1 MAAFMQAWRNAFQK
15 QLSTTVD
22 VYGVTL
28 ARFIFAL
35 PLALIY
41 ISCLY
46 HFQPLTESVHF
57 NLRFA
62 IYVLIAALSQIA
74 ATALMVQLFKQKNY
88 AIGVGLAKSEAVLA
102 AIIAVVF
109 LSDHLSLLGW
119 FGVAVGGFAVF
130 LMSKG
135 RDFSD
140 FSVQTLCIGIGS
152 GLCFAITSLL
162 VREASLELDNLP
174 FIHRAAWVLLM
185 VIATQ
190 CCLLLM
196 YLGIF
201 RRATLWAMWQRIGL
215 TFRVSLCSFLA
226 SLGWFSAMS
235 MQSVPIVK
243 TLGQVEIIFSM
254 LISAYFFKEK
264 LARAEHLGILLVVIA
279 AFLLQALASKC
290 FDEIWHPSYF
300 IAYGGGS
307 LIIFALAFFL
317 YRKYFQC
324 RLTESGVLAM
334 GASMSNTGFIGTAI
348 LTMLIGQHAA
358 IYLSL
363 TLIIENLLIVA
374 LTLVIAE
381 VGMQQHQVTSQL
393 LKQTLYNVIKNPVIL
408 SIVLGMLCVI
418 LNIQLPFYVVQ
429 VLEMLG
435 KTASPIA
442 LFVIGA
448 SLVGMSL
455 KSLNM
460 QSVILVGF
468 KIVLMPLTIFVLF
481 SILPNVSQEMLYA
494 GTLLA
499 ALPMPIVLG
508 ILGQNYGLSD
518 KALTALMLSTIFG
531 FIGISSLIALWW

>member
-109 LSDHLSLLGW
+109 LSDHLNLLGW

-140 FSVQTLCIGIGS
+140 FSVPTLCIGIGS

-162 VREASLELDNLP
+162 VREASLELTNLP

-185 VIATQ
+185 VIGTQ
-190 CCLLLM
+190 CFLLLM

-279 AFLLQALASKC
+279 AFLV
-290 FDEIWHPSYF
+290 IW
-300 IAYGGGS
+300 A
-307 LIIFALAFFL
+307 
-317 YRKYFQC
+317 
-324 RLTESGVLAM
+324 
-334 GASMSNTGFIGTAI
+334 
-348 LTMLIGQHAA
+348 
-358 IYLSL
+358 
-363 TLIIENLLIVA
+363 
-374 LTLVIAE
+374 
-381 VGMQQHQVTSQL
+381 
-393 LKQTLYNVIKNPVIL
+393 
-408 SIVLGMLCVI
+408 
-418 LNIQLPFYVVQ
+418 
-429 VLEMLG
+429 
-435 KTASPIA
+435 
-442 LFVIGA
+442 
-448 SLVGMSL
+448 
-455 KSLNM
+455 
-460 QSVILVGF
+460 
-468 KIVLMPLTIFVLF
+468 
-481 SILPNVSQEMLYA
+481 
-494 GTLLA
+494 
-499 ALPMPIVLG
+499 
-508 ILGQNYGLSD
+508 
-518 KALTALMLSTIFG
+518 
-531 FIGISSLIALWW
+531 

>member
-35 PLALIY
+35 PLALLY

-46 HFQPLTESVHF
+46 HFQPVTDSVHF

-74 ATALMVQLFKQKNY
+74 ATALMVQLFKQRNY

-185 VIATQ
+185 VIGTQ
-190 CCLLLM
+190 CFLLLM

-264 LARAEHLGILLVVIA
+264 LARAEHLGIVLVVVA
-279 AFLLQALASKC
+279 AFLV
-290 FDEIWHPSYF
+290 IW
-300 IAYGGGS
+300 A
-307 LIIFALAFFL
+307 
-317 YRKYFQC
+317 
-324 RLTESGVLAM
+324 
-334 GASMSNTGFIGTAI
+334 
-348 LTMLIGQHAA
+348 
-358 IYLSL
+358 
-363 TLIIENLLIVA
+363 
-374 LTLVIAE
+374 
-381 VGMQQHQVTSQL
+381 
-393 LKQTLYNVIKNPVIL
+393 
-408 SIVLGMLCVI
+408 
-418 LNIQLPFYVVQ
+418 
-429 VLEMLG
+429 
-435 KTASPIA
+435 
-442 LFVIGA
+442 
-448 SLVGMSL
+448 
-455 KSLNM
+455 
-460 QSVILVGF
+460 
-468 KIVLMPLTIFVLF
+468 
-481 SILPNVSQEMLYA
+481 
-494 GTLLA
+494 
-499 ALPMPIVLG
+499 
-508 ILGQNYGLSD
+508 
-518 KALTALMLSTIFG
+518 
-531 FIGISSLIALWW
+531 

>member
-46 HFQPLTESVHF
+46 HFQPVTDSVHF

-88 AIGVGLAKSEAVLA
+88 AIGVGFAKSEAVLA

-135 RDFSD
+135 RGFSE

-190 CCLLLM
+190 CFLLLM

-264 LARAEHLGILLVVIA
+264 LARAEHLGIVLVVIA
-279 AFLLQALASKC
+279 AFLV
-290 FDEIWHPSYF
+290 IW
-300 IAYGGGS
+300 A
-307 LIIFALAFFL
+307 
-317 YRKYFQC
+317 
-324 RLTESGVLAM
+324 
-334 GASMSNTGFIGTAI
+334 
-348 LTMLIGQHAA
+348 
-358 IYLSL
+358 
-363 TLIIENLLIVA
+363 
-374 LTLVIAE
+374 
-381 VGMQQHQVTSQL
+381 
-393 LKQTLYNVIKNPVIL
+393 
-408 SIVLGMLCVI
+408 
-418 LNIQLPFYVVQ
+418 
-429 VLEMLG
+429 
-435 KTASPIA
+435 
-442 LFVIGA
+442 
-448 SLVGMSL
+448 
-455 KSLNM
+455 
-460 QSVILVGF
+460 
-468 KIVLMPLTIFVLF
+468 
-481 SILPNVSQEMLYA
+481 
-494 GTLLA
+494 
-499 ALPMPIVLG
+499 
-508 ILGQNYGLSD
+508 
-518 KALTALMLSTIFG
+518 
-531 FIGISSLIALWW
+531 

>member
-35 PLALIY
+35 PLALLY

-46 HFQPLTESVHF
+46 HFQPVTDSVHF

-119 FGVAVGGFAVF
+119 FGVVVGGFAVF

-135 RDFSD
+135 REFSD
-140 FSVQTLCIGIGS
+140 FSIQTLCVGIGS

-162 VREASLELDNLP
+162 VREASLELTNLP

-185 VIATQ
+185 VIGTQ
-190 CCLLLM
+190 CFLLLM

-264 LARAEHLGILLVVIA
+264 LARAEHLGIVLVVIA
-279 AFLLQALASKC
+279 AFLV
-290 FDEIWHPSYF
+290 IW
-300 IAYGGGS
+300 A
-307 LIIFALAFFL
+307 
-317 YRKYFQC
+317 
-324 RLTESGVLAM
+324 
-334 GASMSNTGFIGTAI
+334 
-348 LTMLIGQHAA
+348 
-358 IYLSL
+358 
-363 TLIIENLLIVA
+363 
-374 LTLVIAE
+374 
-381 VGMQQHQVTSQL
+381 
-393 LKQTLYNVIKNPVIL
+393 
-408 SIVLGMLCVI
+408 
-418 LNIQLPFYVVQ
+418 
-429 VLEMLG
+429 
-435 KTASPIA
+435 
-442 LFVIGA
+442 
-448 SLVGMSL
+448 
-455 KSLNM
+455 
-460 QSVILVGF
+460 
-468 KIVLMPLTIFVLF
+468 
-481 SILPNVSQEMLYA
+481 
-494 GTLLA
+494 
-499 ALPMPIVLG
+499 
-508 ILGQNYGLSD
+508 
-518 KALTALMLSTIFG
+518 
-531 FIGISSLIALWW
+531 

>member
-1 MAAFMQAWRNAFQK
+1 M
-15 QLSTTVD
+15 
-22 VYGVTL
+22 TL

-46 HFQPLTESVHF
+46 HFQPITEAVHF

-185 VIATQ
+185 VIGTQ
-190 CCLLLM
+190 CFLLLM

-264 LARAEHLGILLVVIA
+264 LARAEHLGIVLVVIA
-279 AFLLQALASKC
+279 AFLV
-290 FDEIWHPSYF
+290 IW
-300 IAYGGGS
+300 A
-307 LIIFALAFFL
+307 
-317 YRKYFQC
+317 
-324 RLTESGVLAM
+324 
-334 GASMSNTGFIGTAI
+334 
-348 LTMLIGQHAA
+348 
-358 IYLSL
+358 
-363 TLIIENLLIVA
+363 
-374 LTLVIAE
+374 
-381 VGMQQHQVTSQL
+381 
-393 LKQTLYNVIKNPVIL
+393 
-408 SIVLGMLCVI
+408 
-418 LNIQLPFYVVQ
+418 
-429 VLEMLG
+429 
-435 KTASPIA
+435 
-442 LFVIGA
+442 
-448 SLVGMSL
+448 
-455 KSLNM
+455 
-460 QSVILVGF
+460 
-468 KIVLMPLTIFVLF
+468 
-481 SILPNVSQEMLYA
+481 
-494 GTLLA
+494 
-499 ALPMPIVLG
+499 
-508 ILGQNYGLSD
+508 
-518 KALTALMLSTIFG
+518 
-531 FIGISSLIALWW
+531 

>member
-1 MAAFMQAWRNAFQK
+1 MTITWILFTLMAAFMQAWRNAFQK

-46 HFQPLTESVHF
+46 HFQPVTDSVHF

-140 FSVQTLCIGIGS
+140 FSVPTLCIGIGS

-162 VREASLELDNLP
+162 VREASLELTNLP

-185 VIATQ
+185 VIGTQ
-190 CCLLLM
+190 CFLLLM

-264 LARAEHLGILLVVIA
+264 LARAEHLGIVLVVIA
-279 AFLLQALASKC
+279 AFLV
-290 FDEIWHPSYF
+290 IW
-300 IAYGGGS
+300 A
-307 LIIFALAFFL
+307 
-317 YRKYFQC
+317 
-324 RLTESGVLAM
+324 
-334 GASMSNTGFIGTAI
+334 
-348 LTMLIGQHAA
+348 
-358 IYLSL
+358 
-363 TLIIENLLIVA
+363 
-374 LTLVIAE
+374 
-381 VGMQQHQVTSQL
+381 
-393 LKQTLYNVIKNPVIL
+393 
-408 SIVLGMLCVI
+408 
-418 LNIQLPFYVVQ
+418 
-429 VLEMLG
+429 
-435 KTASPIA
+435 
-442 LFVIGA
+442 
-448 SLVGMSL
+448 
-455 KSLNM
+455 
-460 QSVILVGF
+460 
-468 KIVLMPLTIFVLF
+468 
-481 SILPNVSQEMLYA
+481 
-494 GTLLA
+494 
-499 ALPMPIVLG
+499 
-508 ILGQNYGLSD
+508 
-518 KALTALMLSTIFG
+518 
-531 FIGISSLIALWW
+531 

>member
-1 MAAFMQAWRNAFQK
+1 MTITWILFTLMAAFMQAWRNAFQK

-264 LARAEHLGILLVVIA
+264 LARTEHLGIVLVVIA
-279 AFLLQALASKC
+279 AFLV
-290 FDEIWHPSYF
+290 IW
-300 IAYGGGS
+300 A
-307 LIIFALAFFL
+307 
-317 YRKYFQC
+317 
-324 RLTESGVLAM
+324 
-334 GASMSNTGFIGTAI
+334 
-348 LTMLIGQHAA
+348 
-358 IYLSL
+358 
-363 TLIIENLLIVA
+363 
-374 LTLVIAE
+374 
-381 VGMQQHQVTSQL
+381 
-393 LKQTLYNVIKNPVIL
+393 
-408 SIVLGMLCVI
+408 
-418 LNIQLPFYVVQ
+418 
-429 VLEMLG
+429 
-435 KTASPIA
+435 
-442 LFVIGA
+442 
-448 SLVGMSL
+448 
-455 KSLNM
+455 
-460 QSVILVGF
+460 
-468 KIVLMPLTIFVLF
+468 
-481 SILPNVSQEMLYA
+481 
-494 GTLLA
+494 
-499 ALPMPIVLG
+499 
-508 ILGQNYGLSD
+508 
-518 KALTALMLSTIFG
+518 
-531 FIGISSLIALWW
+531 

>member
-1 MAAFMQAWRNAFQK
+1 MTITWILFTLMAAFMQAWRNAFQK
-15 QLSTTVD
+15 QLSATVD

-46 HFQPLTESVHF
+46 HFQPVTESVHF

-140 FSVQTLCIGIGS
+140 FSVPTLCIGIGS

-162 VREASLELDNLP
+162 VREASLELTNLP

-185 VIATQ
+185 VIGTQ
-190 CCLLLM
+190 CFLLLM

-243 TLGQVEIIFSM
+243 TLGQIEIIFSM

-264 LARAEHLGILLVVIA
+264 LARAEHLGIVLVVIA
-279 AFLLQALASKC
+279 AFLV
-290 FDEIWHPSYF
+290 IW
-300 IAYGGGS
+300 A
-307 LIIFALAFFL
+307 
-317 YRKYFQC
+317 
-324 RLTESGVLAM
+324 
-334 GASMSNTGFIGTAI
+334 
-348 LTMLIGQHAA
+348 
-358 IYLSL
+358 
-363 TLIIENLLIVA
+363 
-374 LTLVIAE
+374 
-381 VGMQQHQVTSQL
+381 
-393 LKQTLYNVIKNPVIL
+393 
-408 SIVLGMLCVI
+408 
-418 LNIQLPFYVVQ
+418 
-429 VLEMLG
+429 
-435 KTASPIA
+435 
-442 LFVIGA
+442 
-448 SLVGMSL
+448 
-455 KSLNM
+455 
-460 QSVILVGF
+460 
-468 KIVLMPLTIFVLF
+468 
-481 SILPNVSQEMLYA
+481 
-494 GTLLA
+494 
-499 ALPMPIVLG
+499 
-508 ILGQNYGLSD
+508 
-518 KALTALMLSTIFG
+518 
-531 FIGISSLIALWW
+531 

>member
-46 HFQPLTESVHF
+46 HFQPVTDSVHF

-162 VREASLELDNLP
+162 VREASLELTNLP

-185 VIATQ
+185 VIGTQ
-190 CCLLLM
+190 CFLLLM

-264 LARAEHLGILLVVIA
+264 LARAEHLGIVLVVIA
-279 AFLLQALASKC
+279 AFLV
-290 FDEIWHPSYF
+290 IW
-300 IAYGGGS
+300 A
-307 LIIFALAFFL
+307 
-317 YRKYFQC
+317 
-324 RLTESGVLAM
+324 
-334 GASMSNTGFIGTAI
+334 
-348 LTMLIGQHAA
+348 
-358 IYLSL
+358 
-363 TLIIENLLIVA
+363 
-374 LTLVIAE
+374 
-381 VGMQQHQVTSQL
+381 
-393 LKQTLYNVIKNPVIL
+393 
-408 SIVLGMLCVI
+408 
-418 LNIQLPFYVVQ
+418 
-429 VLEMLG
+429 
-435 KTASPIA
+435 
-442 LFVIGA
+442 
-448 SLVGMSL
+448 
-455 KSLNM
+455 
-460 QSVILVGF
+460 
-468 KIVLMPLTIFVLF
+468 
-481 SILPNVSQEMLYA
+481 
-494 GTLLA
+494 
-499 ALPMPIVLG
+499 
-508 ILGQNYGLSD
+508 
-518 KALTALMLSTIFG
+518 
-531 FIGISSLIALWW
+531 

>member
-185 VIATQ
+185 VIGTQ
-190 CCLLLM
+190 CFLLLM

-243 TLGQVEIIFSM
+243 TLGQIEIIFSM

-264 LARAEHLGILLVVIA
+264 LARAEHLGIVLVVIA
-279 AFLLQALASKC
+279 AFLV
-290 FDEIWHPSYF
+290 IW
-300 IAYGGGS
+300 A
-307 LIIFALAFFL
+307 
-317 YRKYFQC
+317 
-324 RLTESGVLAM
+324 
-334 GASMSNTGFIGTAI
+334 
-348 LTMLIGQHAA
+348 
-358 IYLSL
+358 
-363 TLIIENLLIVA
+363 
-374 LTLVIAE
+374 
-381 VGMQQHQVTSQL
+381 
-393 LKQTLYNVIKNPVIL
+393 
-408 SIVLGMLCVI
+408 
-418 LNIQLPFYVVQ
+418 
-429 VLEMLG
+429 
-435 KTASPIA
+435 
-442 LFVIGA
+442 
-448 SLVGMSL
+448 
-455 KSLNM
+455 
-460 QSVILVGF
+460 
-468 KIVLMPLTIFVLF
+468 
-481 SILPNVSQEMLYA
+481 
-494 GTLLA
+494 
-499 ALPMPIVLG
+499 
-508 ILGQNYGLSD
+508 
-518 KALTALMLSTIFG
+518 
-531 FIGISSLIALWW
+531 

>member
-46 HFQPLTESVHF
+46 HFQPVIESVHF

-102 AIIAVVF
+102 AIIAVLF

-119 FGVAVGGFAVF
+119 FGVAVGVFAVF

-140 FSVQTLCIGIGS
+140 FSVPTLCIGIGS

-162 VREASLELDNLP
+162 VREASLELTNLP

-185 VIATQ
+185 VIGTQ
-190 CCLLLM
+190 CFLLLM

-264 LARAEHLGILLVVIA
+264 LARAEHLGIVLVVIA
-279 AFLLQALASKC
+279 AFLV
-290 FDEIWHPSYF
+290 IW
-300 IAYGGGS
+300 A
-307 LIIFALAFFL
+307 
-317 YRKYFQC
+317 
-324 RLTESGVLAM
+324 
-334 GASMSNTGFIGTAI
+334 
-348 LTMLIGQHAA
+348 
-358 IYLSL
+358 
-363 TLIIENLLIVA
+363 
-374 LTLVIAE
+374 
-381 VGMQQHQVTSQL
+381 
-393 LKQTLYNVIKNPVIL
+393 
-408 SIVLGMLCVI
+408 
-418 LNIQLPFYVVQ
+418 
-429 VLEMLG
+429 
-435 KTASPIA
+435 
-442 LFVIGA
+442 
-448 SLVGMSL
+448 
-455 KSLNM
+455 
-460 QSVILVGF
+460 
-468 KIVLMPLTIFVLF
+468 
-481 SILPNVSQEMLYA
+481 
-494 GTLLA
+494 
-499 ALPMPIVLG
+499 
-508 ILGQNYGLSD
+508 
-518 KALTALMLSTIFG
+518 
-531 FIGISSLIALWW
+531 

>member
-1 MAAFMQAWRNAFQK
+1 MTITWILFTLMAAFMQAWRNAFQK

-46 HFQPLTESVHF
+46 HFQPVIESVHF

-130 LMSKG
+130 LLSKG
-135 RDFSD
+135 RNFSD

-162 VREASLELDNLP
+162 VREASLELTNLP

-185 VIATQ
+185 VIGTQ
-190 CCLLLM
+190 CFLLLM

-264 LARAEHLGILLVVIA
+264 LARAEHLGIVLVVIA
-279 AFLLQALASKC
+279 AFLV
-290 FDEIWHPSYF
+290 IW
-300 IAYGGGS
+300 A
-307 LIIFALAFFL
+307 
-317 YRKYFQC
+317 
-324 RLTESGVLAM
+324 
-334 GASMSNTGFIGTAI
+334 
-348 LTMLIGQHAA
+348 
-358 IYLSL
+358 
-363 TLIIENLLIVA
+363 
-374 LTLVIAE
+374 
-381 VGMQQHQVTSQL
+381 
-393 LKQTLYNVIKNPVIL
+393 
-408 SIVLGMLCVI
+408 
-418 LNIQLPFYVVQ
+418 
-429 VLEMLG
+429 
-435 KTASPIA
+435 
-442 LFVIGA
+442 
-448 SLVGMSL
+448 
-455 KSLNM
+455 
-460 QSVILVGF
+460 
-468 KIVLMPLTIFVLF
+468 
-481 SILPNVSQEMLYA
+481 
-494 GTLLA
+494 
-499 ALPMPIVLG
+499 
-508 ILGQNYGLSD
+508 
-518 KALTALMLSTIFG
+518 
-531 FIGISSLIALWW
+531 

>member
-46 HFQPLTESVHF
+46 HFQPVTDSVHF

-185 VIATQ
+185 VIGTQ
-190 CCLLLM
+190 CFLLLM

-264 LARAEHLGILLVVIA
+264 LARAEHLGIVLVVIA
-279 AFLLQALASKC
+279 AL
-290 FDEIWHPSYF
+290 
-300 IAYGGGS
+300 
-307 LIIFALAFFL
+307 
-317 YRKYFQC
+317 
-324 RLTESGVLAM
+324 
-334 GASMSNTGFIGTAI
+334 
-348 LTMLIGQHAA
+348 
-358 IYLSL
+358 
-363 TLIIENLLIVA
+363 
-374 LTLVIAE
+374 LVIWA
-381 VGMQQHQVTSQL
+381 
-393 LKQTLYNVIKNPVIL
+393 
-408 SIVLGMLCVI
+408 
-418 LNIQLPFYVVQ
+418 
-429 VLEMLG
+429 
-435 KTASPIA
+435 
-442 LFVIGA
+442 
-448 SLVGMSL
+448 
-455 KSLNM
+455 
-460 QSVILVGF
+460 
-468 KIVLMPLTIFVLF
+468 
-481 SILPNVSQEMLYA
+481 
-494 GTLLA
+494 
-499 ALPMPIVLG
+499 
-508 ILGQNYGLSD
+508 
-518 KALTALMLSTIFG
+518 
-531 FIGISSLIALWW
+531 

>member
-35 PLALIY
+35 PLALLY

-46 HFQPLTESVHF
+46 HFQPVTDSVHF

-135 RDFSD
+135 REFSD
-140 FSVQTLCIGIGS
+140 FSVPTLCIGIGS

-185 VIATQ
+185 VIGTQ
-190 CCLLLM
+190 CFLLLM

-235 MQSVPIVK
+235 IQSVPIVK

-264 LARAEHLGILLVVIA
+264 LARAEHLGIVLVVIA
-279 AFLLQALASKC
+279 AFLV
-290 FDEIWHPSYF
+290 IW
-300 IAYGGGS
+300 A
-307 LIIFALAFFL
+307 
-317 YRKYFQC
+317 
-324 RLTESGVLAM
+324 
-334 GASMSNTGFIGTAI
+334 
-348 LTMLIGQHAA
+348 
-358 IYLSL
+358 
-363 TLIIENLLIVA
+363 
-374 LTLVIAE
+374 
-381 VGMQQHQVTSQL
+381 
-393 LKQTLYNVIKNPVIL
+393 
-408 SIVLGMLCVI
+408 
-418 LNIQLPFYVVQ
+418 
-429 VLEMLG
+429 
-435 KTASPIA
+435 
-442 LFVIGA
+442 
-448 SLVGMSL
+448 
-455 KSLNM
+455 
-460 QSVILVGF
+460 
-468 KIVLMPLTIFVLF
+468 
-481 SILPNVSQEMLYA
+481 
-494 GTLLA
+494 
-499 ALPMPIVLG
+499 
-508 ILGQNYGLSD
+508 
-518 KALTALMLSTIFG
+518 
-531 FIGISSLIALWW
+531 

>member
-46 HFQPLTESVHF
+46 HFQPVTESVHF

-102 AIIAVVF
+102 AIIAAVF

-130 LMSKG
+130 LLSKG

-185 VIATQ
+185 VIGTQ
-190 CCLLLM
+190 CFLLLM

-264 LARAEHLGILLVVIA
+264 LARAEHLGIVLVVIA
-279 AFLLQALASKC
+279 AFLV
-290 FDEIWHPSYF
+290 IW
-300 IAYGGGS
+300 A
-307 LIIFALAFFL
+307 
-317 YRKYFQC
+317 
-324 RLTESGVLAM
+324 
-334 GASMSNTGFIGTAI
+334 
-348 LTMLIGQHAA
+348 
-358 IYLSL
+358 
-363 TLIIENLLIVA
+363 
-374 LTLVIAE
+374 
-381 VGMQQHQVTSQL
+381 
-393 LKQTLYNVIKNPVIL
+393 
-408 SIVLGMLCVI
+408 
-418 LNIQLPFYVVQ
+418 
-429 VLEMLG
+429 
-435 KTASPIA
+435 
-442 LFVIGA
+442 
-448 SLVGMSL
+448 
-455 KSLNM
+455 
-460 QSVILVGF
+460 
-468 KIVLMPLTIFVLF
+468 
-481 SILPNVSQEMLYA
+481 
-494 GTLLA
+494 
-499 ALPMPIVLG
+499 
-508 ILGQNYGLSD
+508 
-518 KALTALMLSTIFG
+518 
-531 FIGISSLIALWW
+531 

>member
-1 MAAFMQAWRNAFQK
+1 MTITWILFTLMAAFMQAWRNAFQK

-46 HFQPLTESVHF
+46 HFKPVTESVHF

-102 AIIAVVF
+102 AIIAVLF

-135 RDFSD
+135 RDFSE

-185 VIATQ
+185 VIGTQ
-190 CCLLLM
+190 CFLLLM

-264 LARAEHLGILLVVIA
+264 LARAEHLGIVLVVIA
-279 AFLLQALASKC
+279 AFLV
-290 FDEIWHPSYF
+290 IW
-300 IAYGGGS
+300 A
-307 LIIFALAFFL
+307 
-317 YRKYFQC
+317 
-324 RLTESGVLAM
+324 
-334 GASMSNTGFIGTAI
+334 
-348 LTMLIGQHAA
+348 
-358 IYLSL
+358 
-363 TLIIENLLIVA
+363 
-374 LTLVIAE
+374 
-381 VGMQQHQVTSQL
+381 
-393 LKQTLYNVIKNPVIL
+393 
-408 SIVLGMLCVI
+408 
-418 LNIQLPFYVVQ
+418 
-429 VLEMLG
+429 
-435 KTASPIA
+435 
-442 LFVIGA
+442 
-448 SLVGMSL
+448 
-455 KSLNM
+455 
-460 QSVILVGF
+460 
-468 KIVLMPLTIFVLF
+468 
-481 SILPNVSQEMLYA
+481 
-494 GTLLA
+494 
-499 ALPMPIVLG
+499 
-508 ILGQNYGLSD
+508 
-518 KALTALMLSTIFG
+518 
-531 FIGISSLIALWW
+531 

>member
-35 PLALIY
+35 PLALLY

-46 HFQPLTESVHF
+46 HFQPVTESIHF

-185 VIATQ
+185 VIGTQ
-190 CCLLLM
+190 CFLLLM

-264 LARAEHLGILLVVIA
+264 LARAEHLGIVLVVVA
-279 AFLLQALASKC
+279 AFLV
-290 FDEIWHPSYF
+290 IW
-300 IAYGGGS
+300 A
-307 LIIFALAFFL
+307 
-317 YRKYFQC
+317 
-324 RLTESGVLAM
+324 
-334 GASMSNTGFIGTAI
+334 
-348 LTMLIGQHAA
+348 
-358 IYLSL
+358 
-363 TLIIENLLIVA
+363 
-374 LTLVIAE
+374 
-381 VGMQQHQVTSQL
+381 
-393 LKQTLYNVIKNPVIL
+393 
-408 SIVLGMLCVI
+408 
-418 LNIQLPFYVVQ
+418 
-429 VLEMLG
+429 
-435 KTASPIA
+435 
-442 LFVIGA
+442 
-448 SLVGMSL
+448 
-455 KSLNM
+455 
-460 QSVILVGF
+460 
-468 KIVLMPLTIFVLF
+468 
-481 SILPNVSQEMLYA
+481 
-494 GTLLA
+494 
-499 ALPMPIVLG
+499 
-508 ILGQNYGLSD
+508 
-518 KALTALMLSTIFG
+518 
-531 FIGISSLIALWW
+531 

>member
-35 PLALIY
+35 PLALLY

-46 HFQPLTESVHF
+46 HFQPVTDSVHF

-119 FGVAVGGFAVF
+119 FGVAVGGLAVF

-162 VREASLELDNLP
+162 VREASLELTNLP

-185 VIATQ
+185 VIGTQ
-190 CCLLLM
+190 CFLLLM

-264 LARAEHLGILLVVIA
+264 LARAEHLGIVLVVIA
-279 AFLLQALASKC
+279 AFLV
-290 FDEIWHPSYF
+290 IW
-300 IAYGGGS
+300 A
-307 LIIFALAFFL
+307 
-317 YRKYFQC
+317 
-324 RLTESGVLAM
+324 
-334 GASMSNTGFIGTAI
+334 
-348 LTMLIGQHAA
+348 
-358 IYLSL
+358 
-363 TLIIENLLIVA
+363 
-374 LTLVIAE
+374 
-381 VGMQQHQVTSQL
+381 
-393 LKQTLYNVIKNPVIL
+393 
-408 SIVLGMLCVI
+408 
-418 LNIQLPFYVVQ
+418 
-429 VLEMLG
+429 
-435 KTASPIA
+435 
-442 LFVIGA
+442 
-448 SLVGMSL
+448 
-455 KSLNM
+455 
-460 QSVILVGF
+460 
-468 KIVLMPLTIFVLF
+468 
-481 SILPNVSQEMLYA
+481 
-494 GTLLA
+494 
-499 ALPMPIVLG
+499 
-508 ILGQNYGLSD
+508 
-518 KALTALMLSTIFG
+518 
-531 FIGISSLIALWW
+531 

>member
-1 MAAFMQAWRNAFQK
+1 MTITWILFTLMAAFMQAWRNAFQK

-46 HFQPLTESVHF
+46 HFQPVTDSVHF

-88 AIGVGLAKSEAVLA
+88 AIGVGFAKSEAVLA

-135 RDFSD
+135 RGFSE

-190 CCLLLM
+190 CFLLLM

-264 LARAEHLGILLVVIA
+264 LARAEHLGIVLVVIA
-279 AFLLQALASKC
+279 AFLV
-290 FDEIWHPSYF
+290 IW
-300 IAYGGGS
+300 A
-307 LIIFALAFFL
+307 
-317 YRKYFQC
+317 
-324 RLTESGVLAM
+324 
-334 GASMSNTGFIGTAI
+334 
-348 LTMLIGQHAA
+348 
-358 IYLSL
+358 
-363 TLIIENLLIVA
+363 
-374 LTLVIAE
+374 
-381 VGMQQHQVTSQL
+381 
-393 LKQTLYNVIKNPVIL
+393 
-408 SIVLGMLCVI
+408 
-418 LNIQLPFYVVQ
+418 
-429 VLEMLG
+429 
-435 KTASPIA
+435 
-442 LFVIGA
+442 
-448 SLVGMSL
+448 
-455 KSLNM
+455 
-460 QSVILVGF
+460 
-468 KIVLMPLTIFVLF
+468 
-481 SILPNVSQEMLYA
+481 
-494 GTLLA
+494 
-499 ALPMPIVLG
+499 
-508 ILGQNYGLSD
+508 
-518 KALTALMLSTIFG
+518 
-531 FIGISSLIALWW
+531 

>member
-35 PLALIY
+35 PLALLY

-46 HFQPLTESVHF
+46 HFQPVTDSVHF

-140 FSVQTLCIGIGS
+140 FSVPTLCIGIGS

-185 VIATQ
+185 VIGTQ
-190 CCLLLM
+190 CFLLLM

-235 MQSVPIVK
+235 IQSVPIVK

-264 LARAEHLGILLVVIA
+264 LARAEHLGIVLVVIA
-279 AFLLQALASKC
+279 AFLV
-290 FDEIWHPSYF
+290 IW
-300 IAYGGGS
+300 A
-307 LIIFALAFFL
+307 
-317 YRKYFQC
+317 
-324 RLTESGVLAM
+324 
-334 GASMSNTGFIGTAI
+334 
-348 LTMLIGQHAA
+348 
-358 IYLSL
+358 
-363 TLIIENLLIVA
+363 
-374 LTLVIAE
+374 
-381 VGMQQHQVTSQL
+381 
-393 LKQTLYNVIKNPVIL
+393 
-408 SIVLGMLCVI
+408 
-418 LNIQLPFYVVQ
+418 
-429 VLEMLG
+429 
-435 KTASPIA
+435 
-442 LFVIGA
+442 
-448 SLVGMSL
+448 
-455 KSLNM
+455 
-460 QSVILVGF
+460 
-468 KIVLMPLTIFVLF
+468 
-481 SILPNVSQEMLYA
+481 
-494 GTLLA
+494 
-499 ALPMPIVLG
+499 
-508 ILGQNYGLSD
+508 
-518 KALTALMLSTIFG
+518 
-531 FIGISSLIALWW
+531 

>member
-1 MAAFMQAWRNAFQK
+1 MTITWILFTLMAAFMQAWRNAFQK

-35 PLALIY
+35 PLALLY

-46 HFQPLTESVHF
+46 HFQPVTDSVHF

-140 FSVQTLCIGIGS
+140 FSVPTLCIGIGS

-185 VIATQ
+185 VIGTQ
-190 CCLLLM
+190 CFLLLM

-279 AFLLQALASKC
+279 AFLV
-290 FDEIWHPSYF
+290 IW
-300 IAYGGGS
+300 A
-307 LIIFALAFFL
+307 
-317 YRKYFQC
+317 
-324 RLTESGVLAM
+324 
-334 GASMSNTGFIGTAI
+334 
-348 LTMLIGQHAA
+348 
-358 IYLSL
+358 
-363 TLIIENLLIVA
+363 
-374 LTLVIAE
+374 
-381 VGMQQHQVTSQL
+381 
-393 LKQTLYNVIKNPVIL
+393 
-408 SIVLGMLCVI
+408 
-418 LNIQLPFYVVQ
+418 
-429 VLEMLG
+429 
-435 KTASPIA
+435 
-442 LFVIGA
+442 
-448 SLVGMSL
+448 
-455 KSLNM
+455 
-460 QSVILVGF
+460 
-468 KIVLMPLTIFVLF
+468 
-481 SILPNVSQEMLYA
+481 
-494 GTLLA
+494 
-499 ALPMPIVLG
+499 
-508 ILGQNYGLSD
+508 
-518 KALTALMLSTIFG
+518 
-531 FIGISSLIALWW
+531 

>member
-15 QLSTTVD
+15 QLSTTVNI
-22 VYGVTL
+22 YGVTL

-35 PLALIY
+35 PLALLY

-46 HFQPLTESVHF
+46 HFQPVTDSVHF

-74 ATALMVQLFKQKNY
+74 ATALMVQLFKQRNY

-185 VIATQ
+185 VIGTQ
-190 CCLLLM
+190 CFLLLM

-264 LARAEHLGILLVVIA
+264 LARAEHLGIVLVVIA
-279 AFLLQALASKC
+279 AFLV
-290 FDEIWHPSYF
+290 IW
-300 IAYGGGS
+300 A
-307 LIIFALAFFL
+307 
-317 YRKYFQC
+317 
-324 RLTESGVLAM
+324 
-334 GASMSNTGFIGTAI
+334 
-348 LTMLIGQHAA
+348 
-358 IYLSL
+358 
-363 TLIIENLLIVA
+363 
-374 LTLVIAE
+374 
-381 VGMQQHQVTSQL
+381 
-393 LKQTLYNVIKNPVIL
+393 
-408 SIVLGMLCVI
+408 
-418 LNIQLPFYVVQ
+418 
-429 VLEMLG
+429 
-435 KTASPIA
+435 
-442 LFVIGA
+442 
-448 SLVGMSL
+448 
-455 KSLNM
+455 
-460 QSVILVGF
+460 
-468 KIVLMPLTIFVLF
+468 
-481 SILPNVSQEMLYA
+481 
-494 GTLLA
+494 
-499 ALPMPIVLG
+499 
-508 ILGQNYGLSD
+508 
-518 KALTALMLSTIFG
+518 
-531 FIGISSLIALWW
+531 

>member
-185 VIATQ
+185 VIGTQ
-190 CCLLLM
+190 CFLLLM

-279 AFLLQALASKC
+279 AFLV
-290 FDEIWHPSYF
+290 IW
-300 IAYGGGS
+300 A
-307 LIIFALAFFL
+307 
-317 YRKYFQC
+317 
-324 RLTESGVLAM
+324 
-334 GASMSNTGFIGTAI
+334 
-348 LTMLIGQHAA
+348 
-358 IYLSL
+358 
-363 TLIIENLLIVA
+363 
-374 LTLVIAE
+374 
-381 VGMQQHQVTSQL
+381 
-393 LKQTLYNVIKNPVIL
+393 
-408 SIVLGMLCVI
+408 
-418 LNIQLPFYVVQ
+418 
-429 VLEMLG
+429 
-435 KTASPIA
+435 
-442 LFVIGA
+442 
-448 SLVGMSL
+448 
-455 KSLNM
+455 
-460 QSVILVGF
+460 
-468 KIVLMPLTIFVLF
+468 
-481 SILPNVSQEMLYA
+481 
-494 GTLLA
+494 
-499 ALPMPIVLG
+499 
-508 ILGQNYGLSD
+508 
-518 KALTALMLSTIFG
+518 
-531 FIGISSLIALWW
+531 

>member
-35 PLALIY
+35 PLALLY

-46 HFQPLTESVHF
+46 HFQPITESVHF

-185 VIATQ
+185 VIGTQ
-190 CCLLLM
+190 CFLLLM

-264 LARAEHLGILLVVIA
+264 LARAEHLGIVLVVIA
-279 AFLLQALASKC
+279 AFLV
-290 FDEIWHPSYF
+290 IW
-300 IAYGGGS
+300 A
-307 LIIFALAFFL
+307 
-317 YRKYFQC
+317 
-324 RLTESGVLAM
+324 
-334 GASMSNTGFIGTAI
+334 
-348 LTMLIGQHAA
+348 
-358 IYLSL
+358 
-363 TLIIENLLIVA
+363 
-374 LTLVIAE
+374 
-381 VGMQQHQVTSQL
+381 
-393 LKQTLYNVIKNPVIL
+393 
-408 SIVLGMLCVI
+408 
-418 LNIQLPFYVVQ
+418 
-429 VLEMLG
+429 
-435 KTASPIA
+435 
-442 LFVIGA
+442 
-448 SLVGMSL
+448 
-455 KSLNM
+455 
-460 QSVILVGF
+460 
-468 KIVLMPLTIFVLF
+468 
-481 SILPNVSQEMLYA
+481 
-494 GTLLA
+494 
-499 ALPMPIVLG
+499 
-508 ILGQNYGLSD
+508 
-518 KALTALMLSTIFG
+518 
-531 FIGISSLIALWW
+531 